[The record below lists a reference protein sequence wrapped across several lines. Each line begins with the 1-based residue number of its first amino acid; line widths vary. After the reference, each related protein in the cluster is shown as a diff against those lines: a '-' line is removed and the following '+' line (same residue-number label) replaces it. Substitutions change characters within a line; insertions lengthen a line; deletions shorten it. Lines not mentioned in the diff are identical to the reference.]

1 MNRCVQVDMLVGDI
15 YGDRDY
21 SAIGLSAS
29 TIASS
34 FGKVVAE
41 NKDLEDY
48 DPADIAVALT
58 RMVSYNISHLAY
70 LNAKAY
76 GIQRVFFGGFYIRG
90 HPYTMET
97 ISYAI
102 RFWSKVTNSSLSVR
116 EWILQQECMCRLANK
131 APSRGSSLKYMQDAT
146 CTSV

>member
-1 MNRCVQVDMLVGDI
+1 MHIHQ
-15 YGDRDY
+15 
-21 SAIGLSAS
+21 
-29 TIASS
+29 
-34 FGKVVAE
+34 VVAE

-102 RFWSKVTNSSLSVR
+102 RFWSKARPLHLLLMNQLVAGKQSVAVASAHNFACIEEKKLFCALFGMLSASAIHQQPSVR
-116 EWILQQECMCRLANK
+116 QVLCCKQVQ
-131 APSRGSSLKYMQDAT
+131 P
-146 CTSV
+146 V